1 MVISQPIVRQR
12 IRVIDRLW
20 SSHCPKMSPKLTYVC
35 LKMVTCSLLLSFVF
49 FPRNGRDM
57 LGFLDR
63 WPSCVSSFLTPV
75 WPCHGSGTVTRLVDP
90 NGSNFHGVYI
100 HDEASLGMFPRLTN
114 AARAQVAVP
123 IFWLAKRSH
132 PMLLGNFFP
141 FSQDPD
147 VAPSTEKS
155 CSPARTM
162 IVKIVS

>member
-1 MVISQPIVRQR
+1 MIVS
-12 IRVIDRLW
+12 LW
-20 SSHCPKMSPKLTYVC
+20 NFIAPKCHPSIHIIH
-35 LKMVTCSLLLSFVF
+35 KMATCSFRFLHLYF
-49 FPRNGRDM
+49 FSQNGRDM

-90 NGSNFHGVYI
+90 NGSSFHGVYI

>member
-1 MVISQPIVRQR
+1 M
-12 IRVIDRLW
+12 
-20 SSHCPKMSPKLTYVC
+20 SSPERKEKQDDCFLVEFHCPKVSPKYSYHIISYIRWRHAL
-35 LKMVTCSLLLSFVF
+35 FVSCISIF
-49 FPRNGRDM
+49 FSQNGRDM

-155 CSPARTM
+155 CPRPVRT
-162 IVKIVS
+162 